1 MLFDDVTIFN
11 GINVIILFLKIML
24 DFNLYLHDDV
34 RVCKIEFEL

>member
-11 GINVIILFLKIML
+11 GINIIIFFKITL